1 MKTEISSP
9 RCARFFNSRGRQIP
23 AKFLTKLMKRYAEI
37 ERQTRETSIHVTLD
51 LDGTGTSAISTGIGF
66 LDHMLDL
73 FARHGLFDLKVTCKG
88 DLEIDDHHTVEDIA
102 ICLGQAFSSAL
113 GDKKGIARYGHAY
126 VPMDE
131 TLARAVVDLS
141 GRTYLVYRVEE
152 KREKVGNFSVELA
165 EHFWHSFAEHCRC
178 NLHLEVF
185 YGRNQHH
192 ILESVFKAA
201 TRALSQAVRIDA
213 RIEGVLSTKGT
224 LSGN

>member
-1 MKTEISSP
+1 
-9 RCARFFNSRGRQIP
+9 
-23 AKFLTKLMKRYAEI
+23 MKRYAEI

-102 ICLGQAFSSAL
+102 ICLGQAFSRAL

>member
-1 MKTEISSP
+1 
-9 RCARFFNSRGRQIP
+9 
-23 AKFLTKLMKRYAEI
+23 MKRYAEI

-102 ICLGQAFSSAL
+102 ICLGQAFYSAL

-192 ILESVFKAA
+192 ILEAVFKAA